1 MFIFSPF
8 PRVLSYE
15 SPKATMQTKHKMV
28 CTFKKIKN
36 VHQLLIINPKRY
48 ILLHSNQATHLQCDS
63 LRFRGRVF

>member
-1 MFIFSPF
+1 MYIFSPF

-36 VHQLLIINPKRY
+36 VPPVTHYQPEKIY
-48 ILLHSNQATHLQCDS
+48 IVA
-63 LRFRGRVF
+63 